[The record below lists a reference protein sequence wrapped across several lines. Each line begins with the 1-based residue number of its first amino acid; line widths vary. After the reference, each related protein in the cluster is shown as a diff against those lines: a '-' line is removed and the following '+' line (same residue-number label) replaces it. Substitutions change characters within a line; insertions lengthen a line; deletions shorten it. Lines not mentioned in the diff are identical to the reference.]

1 MFKIM
6 DAGQAAEMIK
16 DGDCVCVNAFLAL
29 SNAEEIHKA
38 IYERFIKTGSP
49 KNLTLV
55 SQSGYGFW
63 DENRLG
69 EPYIRAGAAK
79 KLIFGHYG
87 CMPGTGRLV
96 LQNELEAY
104 NLPMGAIS
112 HAIRAQAAGLAGYIS
127 KVGLGIFVDP
137 RVEGPGVNSISN
149 DNGMVRTVT
158 IDDDEYLYY
167 KLPKFDIAIIK
178 GTTVDPNG
186 NISFENECVT
196 VDALSVAQA
205 TKANNGK
212 VIVQVDRVSHE
223 FGRPWNVIV
232 PGILVDAVVVC
243 EPTAESKAAL
253 TMSGDIHVPFT
264 HMQYW
269 YKRVHAERGKTRS
282 RNDCSA
288 DIIGRRAALE
298 LKRGDVVNIGI
309 GIPET
314 VGKYASESG
323 ILNYITLTVESG
335 GIGGLPASGSAFGA
349 TIGADAIYHMSM
361 QFDFYDGGGLDIC
374 FLGALEVDRFGNV
387 NSHRGPDAFAGIG
400 GFANIASAAKTVVF
414 CLTFNTKG
422 LETVEKDGMVCINSE
437 GSIPKFRKE
446 IRSISF
452 SAQQATKNGQRVL
465 YVTERCVFR
474 LTDIGLELIE
484 AAPGIDIKRDIL
496 DRLPFDVSVSLL
508 NNQNNS

>member
-1 MFKIM
+1 MFQIM
-6 DAGQAAEMIK
+6 DAKQAAEMIK
-16 DGDCVCVNAFLAL
+16 DGDCVCINAFLAL
-29 SNAEEIHKA
+29 SNAEEIHKV
-38 IYERFIKTGSP
+38 IYDRFKETGSP
-49 KNLTLV
+49 KDLTLI
-55 SQSGYGFW
+55 SQSGYGNW

-69 EPYIRAGAAK
+69 EPYIRAGAAR

-87 CMPGTGRLV
+87 CMVSTGRLA
-96 LQNELEAY
+96 LQNEFEAY
-104 NLPMGAIS
+104 NLPMGVIS
-112 HAIRAQAAGLAGYIS
+112 HAIRSQAGGLPGCLS

-137 RVEGPGVNSISN
+137 RVEGPGINDISK
-149 DNGMVRTVT
+149 DDSMVQVVT
-158 IDDDEYLYY
+158 IDNDEYLYY

-205 TKANNGK
+205 VKANNGK

-232 PGILVDAVVVC
+232 PGVLVDAVVVC
-243 EPTAESKAAL
+243 EPTVESKTTQTL
-253 TMSGDIHVPFT
+253 SGDIHVPFT
-264 HMQYW
+264 QMQYW
-269 YKRVHAERGKTRS
+269 FKKVKAESEKLTG
-282 RNDCSA
+282 RNDSSA
-288 DIIGRRAALE
+288 DIIGRRAARE
-298 LKRGDVVNIGI
+298 LKRGDIVNIGI
-309 GIPET
+309 GIPEM

-323 ILNYITLTVESG
+323 ILNYINLTVESG
-335 GIGGLPASGSAFGA
+335 GIGGLPASDRAFGA

-387 NSHRGPDAFAGIG
+387 NSHRGPNTFAGIG

-414 CLTFNTKG
+414 CLTFNARG
-422 LETVEKDGMVCINSE
+422 LETVEKNGMVCINSE
-437 GSIPKFRKE
+437 GSIPKFINE

-452 SAQQATKNGQRVL
+452 SAHQAIKNGQRVL

-474 LTDIGLELIE
+474 LIDSGLELIE
-484 AAPGIDIKRDIL
+484 VAPGIALNRDIL
-496 DRLPFDVSVSLL
+496 DQLPFDVKVSPQC
-508 NNQNNS
+508 NRE